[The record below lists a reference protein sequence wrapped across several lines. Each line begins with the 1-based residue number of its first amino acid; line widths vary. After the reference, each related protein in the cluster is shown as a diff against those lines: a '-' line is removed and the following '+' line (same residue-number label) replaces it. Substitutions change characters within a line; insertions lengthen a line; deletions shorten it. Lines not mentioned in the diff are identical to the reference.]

1 MTEAE
6 KPRAKSSRFRMTIAI
21 GAVVL
26 IAILILLGPRLVPLA
41 RWFVDFV
48 LHLDKHLGD
57 MIQRFGFWIYLILA
71 TIVFCETGLVVTPV
85 LPGDSLLFAAGG
97 FAATGDLN
105 LAVLLTSLAAAAIL
119 GDSVNYSIGRYIGTS
134 VYTAN
139 SRWIKREHLERTHA
153 FFERYG
159 GKTIVIAQFAPFL
172 RTFAPFVAGVGR
184 MSYSFFAFYNILG
197 VLLWVATF
205 VLGGYYFGQVPFVKK
220 HFTVFILAIIF
231 VSLIPA
237 VVEFLRARKA
247 HPAKKP

>member
-6 KPRAKSSRFRMTIAI
+6 KPRAKSNRFRLTIAI
-21 GAVVL
+21 VAVVL

-41 RWFVDFV
+41 KWFVDFI
-48 LHLDKHLGD
+48 LHLDVHLGEL
-57 MIQRFGFWIYLILA
+57 IQKFGIWIYLILA
-71 TIVFCETGLVVTPV
+71 AIVFCETGLVVMPI

-105 LAVLLTSLAAAAIL
+105 LAVLLTSLAAAAII
-119 GDSVNYSIGRYIGTS
+119 GDSVNYSIGRYIGAS
-134 VYTAN
+134 VYTAD
-139 SRWIKREHLERTHA
+139 SRWIKREHLDRTHA

-159 GKTIVIAQFAPFL
+159 GKTIVIARFAPFL

-197 VLLWVATF
+197 GLLWVASF
-205 VLGGYYFGQVPFVKK
+205 VLGGYYFGQLPFVKK
-220 HFTVFILAIIF
+220 NFTVFILAIIF
-231 VSLIPA
+231 ISLIPA

>member
-57 MIQRFGFWIYLILA
+57 MIQRFGFWIYGILFV
-71 TIVFCETGLVVTPV
+71 ILFCETGLVVTPV

-134 VYTAN
+134 VDTAN